1 MLFIVRFITISM
13 FSQSPGL
20 SLVVLHRENVAMSKN
35 SEVAKIFREIAFI
48 LQTEEEKKSEPNT
61 IFKIRSYNRA
71 ADEIQNLSS
80 DIGDIY
86 KKEQLKGLLKI
97 PSIGK
102 AIATKLEEYITTGKI
117 HYYDELK
124 EKLPIDVSQFFGLE
138 GIGPKTIKMLYDN
151 LGIKNISDLEKAA
164 LEGKIKSV
172 PGFSQKKEELILKKI
187 QFFRKD
193 GGRRLI
199 GEIYPLV
206 RRIEE
211 RLSGNTGVKQA
222 VAVGSFRRMKE
233 TIGDIDFLVS
243 VMSEKDGD
251 NIIDY
256 FVNMPEVN
264 EISGRG
270 LSKAFVKLNNGIDA
284 DLLVVPQESFGAA
297 MQYFTGSKEHGV
309 AMRKIAISKGLR
321 LNEWG
326 VFDKQNFRVAGATEE
341 EVYQALGLEWI
352 PPEMR
357 ENRGEIELAKI
368 GKNGMEKEEK
378 GRLPQLI
385 AYDDLKGDLQVHSN
399 NTDGTMS
406 IEVMALNARDK
417 FGLSYIAISDHTK
430 SLRLT
435 NGLDEKQLL
444 NQANT
449 IAELNDKIKMNNNNK
464 HFRILSSAEVNILK
478 DGSLDI
484 SNNVLDKLD
493 IVGAA
498 IHSHF
503 SLPIELQT
511 ARLISAAQ
519 NPSIDIIFHP
529 TGRIINRREGY
540 PVNISKLIEVAN
552 ESNTILEIDAHYDR
566 LDLKDEFIRMAVENN
581 VKLVIDSDAHHPL
594 HYAFL
599 IFGIG
604 QARRGWANKSD
615 ILNTLSAKGLLDSL
629 K

>member
-1 MLFIVRFITISM
+1 
-13 FSQSPGL
+13 
-20 SLVVLHRENVAMSKN
+20 MSKN
-35 SEVAKIFREIAFI
+35 SEAAKIFREIAFI
-48 LQTEEEKKSEPNT
+48 LQMLEEKESEPNT

-80 DIGDIY
+80 NIGDIY
-86 KKEQLKGLLKI
+86 KKEKLKGLLKI

-117 HYYDELK
+117 NYYDELK
-124 EKLPIDVSQFFGLE
+124 EKLPVDINQFFGLE
-138 GIGPKTIKMLYDN
+138 GIGPKTIKTLYDN
-151 LGIKNISDLEKAA
+151 LGIKNISDVEKAA
-164 LEGKIKSV
+164 LEGKIRNV
-172 PGFSQKKEELILKKI
+172 PGFSEKKEELILKRI
-187 QFFRKD
+187 QFFRKG

-199 GEIYPLV
+199 GEVYPLV

-211 RLSGNTGVKQA
+211 RLSGNSGVKQA
-222 VAVGSFRRMKE
+222 VVVGSFRRMKE
-233 TIGDIDFLVS
+233 TIGDIDYLVS
-243 VMSEKDGD
+243 VISEKDGD

-256 FVNMPEVN
+256 FVNMPEVK
-264 EISGRG
+264 EVSGRG
-270 LSKAFVKLNNGIDA
+270 PSKAFVKLNNGIDA
-284 DLLVVPQESFGAA
+284 DLLVVPEESFGAA
-297 MQYFTGSKEHGV
+297 MQYFTGSKEHGI

-326 VFDKQNFRVAGATEE
+326 VFDKQNQRVAGESEE
-341 EVYQALGLEWI
+341 GVYQVLGLEWI

-357 ENRGEIELAKI
+357 ENRGEIELAKKE
-368 GKNGMEKEEK
+368 KNGMEKEEDEK
-378 GRLPQLI
+378 SRLPQLI
-385 AYDDLKGDLQVHSN
+385 AYDDLQGDLQVHSN

-406 IEVMALNARDK
+406 IEEMALNARDK

-430 SLRLT
+430 SLRLA

-444 NQANT
+444 NQANI
-449 IAELNDKIKMNNNNK
+449 IAELNEKINVNNNNNNK

-511 ARLISAAQ
+511 ARLVNAAQ

-552 ESNTILEIDAHYDR
+552 ESNTILEIDAYYDR

-604 QARRGWANKSD
+604 QARRGWA
-615 ILNTLSAKGLLDSL
+615 
-629 K
+629 

>member
-1 MLFIVRFITISM
+1 
-13 FSQSPGL
+13 
-20 SLVVLHRENVAMSKN
+20 MSTN

-48 LQTEEEKKSEPNT
+48 LQTAEEKKSESTT

-71 ADEIQNLSS
+71 ADEIENLYS

-86 KKEQLKGLLKI
+86 KKEKLKGLLEI

-124 EKLPIDVSQFFGLE
+124 EKLPVDVSQFFGLE
-138 GIGPKTIKMLYDN
+138 GIGPKTIKTLYGN

-164 LEGKIKSV
+164 LEGKIRSV

-187 QFFRKD
+187 QFFRKG

-199 GEIYPLV
+199 GEVYPLV

-211 RLSGNTGVKQA
+211 RLSGNTAVKQA

-233 TIGDIDFLVS
+233 TIGDIDYLVS

-251 NIIDY
+251 NVIDY
-256 FVNMPEVN
+256 FIDMPEVK
-264 EISGRG
+264 EVSGRG
-270 LSKAFVKLNNGIDA
+270 SSKAFVKLNNGIDA
-284 DLLVVPQESFGAA
+284 DLLVVPEESFGAA

-309 AMRKIAISKGLR
+309 AMRKIAISKGLH

-326 VFDKQNFRVAGATEE
+326 VFDKQNHRIAGATEE
-341 EVYQALGLEWI
+341 EVYRVLGLEWI

-357 ENRGEIELAKI
+357 ENRGEIKLAKM
-368 GKNGMEKEEK
+368 GKNGMEKEEDK
-378 GRLPQLI
+378 VRLPQLI

-399 NTDGTMS
+399 NTDGTMT
-406 IEVMALNARDK
+406 IEEMALNARDK

-464 HFRILSSAEVNILK
+464 NKHFRILSSAEVNILK

-511 ARLISAAQ
+511 ARLIDAAR

-540 PVNISKLIEVAN
+540 PVNIPKLIEVAN

-604 QARRGWANKSD
+604 QARRGWAKKSD

>member
-1 MLFIVRFITISM
+1 
-13 FSQSPGL
+13 
-20 SLVVLHRENVAMSKN
+20 VLHKGNVAMSKN
-35 SEVAKIFREIAFI
+35 SEIAKIFREIAFI
-48 LQTEEEKKSEPNT
+48 LQTAEEKKSEPNT

-71 ADEIQNLSS
+71 ADEIQNLSF
-80 DIGDIY
+80 DIDDIY
-86 KKEQLKGLLKI
+86 KKEKLKGLLKI

-124 EKLPIDVSQFFGLE
+124 EKLPIDVSQFLGLE
-138 GIGPKTIKMLYDN
+138 GIGPKTIKTLYGN

-164 LEGKIKSV
+164 LEGKIRSI
-172 PGFSQKKEELILKKI
+172 PGFSQKKEDLILKKI
-187 QFFRKD
+187 QFFRKG

-199 GEIYPLV
+199 GEMYPLV

-243 VMSEKDGD
+243 VMSEKHGD

-256 FVNMPEVN
+256 FVNMPEVK
-264 EISGRG
+264 EVSGRG

-326 VFDKQNFRVAGATEE
+326 VFDKQNRRVAGATEE
-341 EVYQALGLEWI
+341 EVYRVLDLDWI

-357 ENRGEIELAKI
+357 ENRGEIELAKM
-368 GKNGMEKEEK
+368 GKNVMQKEEEEEEK
-378 GRLPQLI
+378 ARLSQLI

-406 IEVMALNARDK
+406 IEEMALNARDK

-430 SLRLT
+430 SLKLT

-449 IAELNDKIKMNNNNK
+449 IAELNDKIKMNDSNK

-511 ARLISAAQ
+511 SRLISAAQ

-604 QARRGWANKSD
+604 QARRGWAKKSD
-615 ILNTLSAKGLLDSL
+615 ILNTMSAKGLLDSL

>member
-1 MLFIVRFITISM
+1 
-13 FSQSPGL
+13 
-20 SLVVLHRENVAMSKN
+20 MSKN

-48 LQTEEEKKSEPNT
+48 LQTADEKKSDPNI
-61 IFKIRSYNRA
+61 IFKIRSYNKA

-80 DIGDIY
+80 EIGEIY
-86 KKEQLKGLLKI
+86 KKDKLKGLLKI

-124 EKLPIDVSQFFGLE
+124 EKLPVDVSQFFGLE
-138 GIGPKTIKMLYDN
+138 GIGPKTIKTLYSN
-151 LGIKNISDLEKAA
+151 LGIENIPDLEKAA
-164 LEGKIKSV
+164 LEGKIRSI

-187 QFFRKD
+187 QFFKKS

-199 GEIYPLV
+199 GEVYPLV

-233 TIGDIDFLVS
+233 TIGDIDYLVS
-243 VMSEKDGD
+243 VISQKDGN

-256 FVNMPEVN
+256 FVNMPEVK
-264 EISGRG
+264 EIIGRG
-270 LSKAFVKLNNGIDA
+270 SSKAFVKLNNGIDA
-284 DLLVVPQESFGAA
+284 DLLVVPEESFGAA

-309 AMRKIAISKGLR
+309 AMRKIALSEGLR

-326 VFDKQNFRVAGATEE
+326 VFDKQNHRVAGATEE
-341 EVYQALGLEWI
+341 DVYRVLGLEWI

-357 ENRGEIELAKI
+357 EDRGELKIAKI
-368 GKNGMEKEEK
+368 GKKGIEKK
-378 GRLPQLI
+378 DRVRFSQLI

-399 NTDGTMS
+399 YTDGTMS
-406 IEVMALNARDK
+406 IEEMALNARDR

-449 IAELNDKIKMNNNNK
+449 IAEINDKIKINNNSKNK

-498 IHSHF
+498 VHSHF
-503 SLPIELQT
+503 SLPIESQT

-529 TGRIINRREGY
+529 TGRIINQREGY
-540 PVNISKLIEVAN
+540 PINISKLIEIAN
-552 ESNTILEIDAHYDR
+552 KSNTILEIDAHYNR
-566 LDLKDEFIRMAVENN
+566 LDLKDEFIRMAIENN

-599 IFGIG
+599 RFGIG
-604 QARRGWANKSD
+604 QARRGWAKKSD
-615 ILNTLSAKGLLDSL
+615 ILNTRSAKELLDSL

>member
-1 MLFIVRFITISM
+1 
-13 FSQSPGL
+13 
-20 SLVVLHRENVAMSKN
+20 MSKN
-35 SEVAKIFREIAFI
+35 SEVAKIFREIAYI
-48 LQTEEEKKSEPNT
+48 LQTLDEKKSEPNI
-61 IFKIRSYNRA
+61 IFKIRSYNKA
-71 ADEIQNLSS
+71 ADEIQNLSF
-80 DIGDIY
+80 DIVDVYY
-86 KKEQLKGLLKI
+86 KEKIKGLLKI

-102 AIATKLEEYITTGKI
+102 AIAAKLEEFITTGKI
-117 HYYDELK
+117 HYYNELK

-138 GIGPKTIKMLYDN
+138 GIGPKTIKALYEN

-164 LEGKIKSV
+164 LEGKIRNI
-172 PGFSQKKEELILKKI
+172 PGFSVKKEELVLKKI
-187 QFFRKD
+187 QFFRKG

-199 GEIYPLV
+199 GDVYPLV

-211 RLSGNTGVKQA
+211 RLSACTGVKQA
-222 VAVGSFRRMKE
+222 IVVGSFRRMKE
-233 TIGDIDFLVS
+233 TIGDIDYLVS
-243 VMSEKDGD
+243 IVSEKDRND
-251 NIIDY
+251 ILDY
-256 FVNMPEVN
+256 FINLPEVK

-270 LSKAFVKLNNGIDA
+270 SSKAFVKLDNGMDA

-297 MQYFTGSKEHGV
+297 MQYFTGSKEHGI
-309 AMRKIAISKGLR
+309 ALRKIAISKGLR

-326 VFDKQNFRVAGATEE
+326 VFDKQNNMVAGANEKD
-341 EVYQALGLEWI
+341 VYKVLDLEWI

-357 ENRGEIELAKI
+357 ENRGEIELAK
-368 GKNGMEKEEK
+368 KNKDKIDDEKK
-378 GRLPQLI
+378 SSLPQLI

-406 IEVMALNARDK
+406 IEEMALNARDK
-417 FGLSYIAISDHTK
+417 FGLDYIAISDHTK
-430 SLRLT
+430 SLKLT
-435 NGLDEKQLL
+435 NGLDETQLL
-444 NQANT
+444 NQANEIET
-449 IAELNDKIKMNNNNK
+449 LNDKLKMNNMNNSNK

-484 SNNVLDKLD
+484 SNNVLDKLE

-511 ARLISAAQ
+511 ARLVKAAK
-519 NPSIDIIFHP
+519 NPSVDIIFHP

-540 PVNISKLIEVAN
+540 PVDISKLVEVAN
-552 ESNTILEIDAHYDR
+552 ETNTILEIDAHYDR
-566 LDLKDEFIRMAVENN
+566 LDLRDEYIKIAVEHN

-599 IFGIG
+599 VFGIG
-604 QARRGWANKSD
+604 QARRGWAKKSD
-615 ILNTLSAKGLLDSL
+615 ILNTMSAKELLDSI

>member
-1 MLFIVRFITISM
+1 
-13 FSQSPGL
+13 
-20 SLVVLHRENVAMSKN
+20 MSKN

-48 LQTEEEKKSEPNT
+48 LQTMEEKKSEPNI

-124 EKLPIDVSQFFGLE
+124 EKLPVDVSQFFGLE
-138 GIGPKTIKMLYDN
+138 GIGPKTIKMLYGN
-151 LGIKNISDLEKAA
+151 LGIKNIFDLEKAA
-164 LEGKIKSV
+164 LEGKIKSI

-187 QFFRKD
+187 QFFRKG

-199 GEIYPLV
+199 GEVYPLV

-284 DLLVVPQESFGAA
+284 DLLVVPEESFGAA

-326 VFDKQNFRVAGATEE
+326 VFDRQNHRVAGATEE
-341 EVYQALGLEWI
+341 EVYRVLGLHWI

-357 ENRGEIELAKI
+357 ENRGEINLAKM
-368 GKNGMEKEEK
+368 GKNGMEKEEV
-378 GRLPQLI
+378 RLSQLI

-406 IEVMALNARDK
+406 IEEMALNARDK

-444 NQANT
+444 DQANT
-449 IAELNDKIKMNNNNK
+449 IAEL
-464 HFRILSSAEVNILK
+464 
-478 DGSLDI
+478 
-484 SNNVLDKLD
+484 
-493 IVGAA
+493 
-498 IHSHF
+498 
-503 SLPIELQT
+503 
-511 ARLISAAQ
+511 
-519 NPSIDIIFHP
+519 
-529 TGRIINRREGY
+529 
-540 PVNISKLIEVAN
+540 
-552 ESNTILEIDAHYDR
+552 
-566 LDLKDEFIRMAVENN
+566 
-581 VKLVIDSDAHHPL
+581 
-594 HYAFL
+594 
-599 IFGIG
+599 
-604 QARRGWANKSD
+604 
-615 ILNTLSAKGLLDSL
+615 
-629 K
+629 

>member
-1 MLFIVRFITISM
+1 
-13 FSQSPGL
+13 
-20 SLVVLHRENVAMSKN
+20 VLHRENVAMSKN

-211 RLSGNTGVKQA
+211 RLSGNTGVKKA

>member
-1 MLFIVRFITISM
+1 ML
-13 FSQSPGL
+13 
-20 SLVVLHRENVAMSKN
+20 HKENVAMSKN

-48 LQTEEEKKSEPNT
+48 LQTAEEKKSEPNT

-71 ADEIQNLSS
+71 ADEIENLSF
-80 DIGDIY
+80 DIDDIY
-86 KKEQLKGLLKI
+86 KKEKLKGLLKI

-124 EKLPIDVSQFFGLE
+124 EKLPIDVSEFFGLE
-138 GIGPKTIKMLYDN
+138 GIGPKTIKTLYFN

-164 LEGKIKSV
+164 LEGKIKII

-187 QFFRKD
+187 QFFRKG

-199 GEIYPLV
+199 GEVYPLV

-211 RLSGNTGVKQA
+211 RLSGNIGVKQA

-243 VMSEKDGD
+243 VISEKDVD

-256 FVNMPEVN
+256 FVNMPEVM
-264 EISGRG
+264 EVSGRG
-270 LSKAFVKLNNGIDA
+270 LSKAFVKLNNGVDA

-309 AMRKIAISKGLR
+309 AIRKIAISKGLR

-326 VFDKQNFRVAGATEE
+326 VFDKQNHRVAGGTEE
-341 EVYQALGLEWI
+341 EVYRVLGLDWI

-357 ENRGEIELAKI
+357 ENRGEIKLAKMK
-368 GKNGMEKEEK
+368 KNGMKKEEEEK
-378 GRLPQLI
+378 IRLSQLI

-406 IEVMALNARDK
+406 IEEMALNARDK

-449 IAELNDKIKMNNNNK
+449 IAELNDKININNSNK

-503 SLPIELQT
+503 SLPIESQT

-604 QARRGWANKSD
+604 QARRGWAKKSD
-615 ILNTLSAKGLLDSL
+615 ILNTLSAKELLDSL

>member
-1 MLFIVRFITISM
+1 
-13 FSQSPGL
+13 
-20 SLVVLHRENVAMSKN
+20 MSKN
-35 SEVAKIFREIAFI
+35 SEVAKIFRKIAFI
-48 LQTEEEKKSEPNT
+48 LQTLDEKKTEPNV

-71 ADEIQNLSS
+71 ADEIQNLSF
-80 DIGDIY
+80 DIDDIY
-86 KKEQLKGLLKI
+86 KKEKIKGLLKI
-97 PSIGK
+97 PSIGN
-102 AIATKLEEYITTGKI
+102 AIATKLEEYIMTGKI

-124 EKLPIDVSQFFGLE
+124 DKLPVNVNQFLGLE
-138 GIGPKTIKMLYDN
+138 GIGPKTVKTLYDN
-151 LGIKNISDLEKAA
+151 LGIKNISDLENAA
-164 LEGKIKSV
+164 LEGKIRNV
-172 PGFSQKKEELILKKI
+172 PGFSGKKEELILKKI
-187 QFFRKD
+187 QFFRK
-193 GGRRLI
+193 GKGRQLI
-199 GEIYPLV
+199 GDVYPLV

-211 RLSGNTGVKQA
+211 RLSGNSGVKQA
-222 VAVGSFRRMKE
+222 IVVGSFRRMKE
-233 TIGDIDFLVS
+233 TIGDIDFLIS
-243 VMSEKDGD
+243 VVSEKDGD
-251 NIIDY
+251 NVINY
-256 FVNMPEVN
+256 FINMPEVE

-270 LSKAFVKLNNGIDA
+270 SSKAFVKLNNGIDV
-284 DLLVVPQESFGAA
+284 DLLVVPEESFGAA
-297 MQYFTGSKEHGV
+297 MQYFTGSKEHGI

-326 VFDKQNFRVAGATEE
+326 VFDKQNHRVAGTNEK
-341 EVYQALGLEWI
+341 EVYKVLGLEWI

-357 ENRGEIELAKI
+357 ENRGEIEKAKI
-368 GKNGMEKEEK
+368 RNNRMEGEEEK
-378 GRLPQLI
+378 SSLPQLI

-406 IEVMALNARDK
+406 IEEMALNARDK
-417 FGLSYIAISDHTK
+417 FGLNYIAISDHTK

-444 NQANT
+444 NQANK
-449 IAELNDKIKMNNNNK
+449 IAELNDKIKMNNINNKKK

-484 SNNVLDKLD
+484 STNVLDKLD

-511 ARLISAAQ
+511 SRLIEAAK

-552 ESNTILEIDAHYDR
+552 ESNTILEIDAHYNR
-566 LDLKDEFIRMAVENN
+566 LDLRDEFIRMAVENN
-581 VKLVIDSDAHHPL
+581 VKLVIDSDAHHSL

-604 QARRGWANKSD
+604 QARRGWAKKSD
-615 ILNTLSAKGLLDSL
+615 ILNTLPAKELLDNI

>member
-1 MLFIVRFITISM
+1 
-13 FSQSPGL
+13 
-20 SLVVLHRENVAMSKN
+20 MSKN
-35 SEVAKIFREIAFI
+35 SEAAKIFREIAFI
-48 LQTEEEKKSEPNT
+48 LQTLEEKKSEPNT

-80 DIGDIY
+80 DIVDIY
-86 KKEQLKGLLKI
+86 KKEKINGLLKI

-124 EKLPIDVSQFFGLE
+124 EKLPVDISQFSDLE
-138 GIGPKTIKMLYDN
+138 GIGPKTIKTLYEN

-164 LEGKIKSV
+164 LEGKIRNV
-172 PGFSQKKEELILKKI
+172 PGFSQQREELILKKI
-187 QFFRKD
+187 QFFRKG

-199 GEIYPLV
+199 GEVYPLV

-211 RLSGNTGVKQA
+211 RLSENTGVKQA
-222 VAVGSFRRMKE
+222 IVVGSFRRMKE
-233 TIGDIDFLVS
+233 TIGDIDYLVS

-256 FVNMPEVN
+256 FINMPEVK
-264 EISGRG
+264 EVSTRGRF
-270 LSKAFVKLNNGIDA
+270 KAFVKLNNGIDA
-284 DLLVVPQESFGAA
+284 DLLVVPEESFGAA

-326 VFDKQNFRVAGATEE
+326 VFDKQNQRVAGETEE
-341 EVYQALGLEWI
+341 GVYQVLGLEWI

-357 ENRGEIELAKI
+357 ENRGEIELAKRR
-368 GKNGMEKEEK
+368 GKNGIKKEEK
-378 GRLPQLI
+378 ARLPQLI
-385 AYDDLKGDLQVHSN
+385 VYDDLKGDLQVHSN

-406 IEVMALNARDK
+406 IEEMALNARDK
-417 FGLSYIAISDHTK
+417 FGLNYIAISDHTK

-449 IAELNDKIKMNNNNK
+449 IAELNDKIKMNNNNKNK

-511 ARLISAAQ
+511 DRLINAAQ

-540 PVNISKLIEVAN
+540 PVNMSKLIEVAN
-552 ESNTILEIDAHYDR
+552 EYNTILEIDAYYDR

-604 QARRGWANKSD
+604 QARRGWAKKCD
-615 ILNTLSAKGLLDSL
+615 ILNTLSAKELLDSI

>member
-1 MLFIVRFITISM
+1 
-13 FSQSPGL
+13 
-20 SLVVLHRENVAMSKN
+20 MSKN

-48 LQTEEEKKSEPNT
+48 LQTADEKKSDPNI
-61 IFKIRSYNRA
+61 IFKIRSYNKA

-80 DIGDIY
+80 EIGEIY
-86 KKEQLKGLLKI
+86 KKDNLKGLLKI

-124 EKLPIDVSQFFGLE
+124 EKLPVDVSQFFGLE
-138 GIGPKTIKMLYDN
+138 GIGPKTIKTLYSN
-151 LGIKNISDLEKAA
+151 LGIKNIPDLEKAA
-164 LEGKIKSV
+164 LEGKIRSI

-187 QFFRKD
+187 QFFKKS

-199 GEIYPLV
+199 GEVYPLV

-233 TIGDIDFLVS
+233 TIGDIDYLVS
-243 VMSEKDGD
+243 VISQKDGN

-256 FVNMPEVN
+256 FVNMPEVK
-264 EISGRG
+264 EIIGRG
-270 LSKAFVKLNNGIDA
+270 SSKAFVKLNNGIDA
-284 DLLVVPQESFGAA
+284 DLLVVPEESFGAA

-309 AMRKIAISKGLR
+309 AMRKIAISEGLR

-326 VFDKQNFRVAGATEE
+326 VFDKQNHRVAGATEE
-341 EVYQALGLEWI
+341 DVYRVLGLEWI

-357 ENRGEIELAKI
+357 EDRGELKIAKI
-368 GKNGMEKEEK
+368 GKKGIEKK
-378 GRLPQLI
+378 DRVRFSQLI

-399 NTDGTMS
+399 YTDGTMS
-406 IEVMALNARDK
+406 IEEMALNARDR

-449 IAELNDKIKMNNNNK
+449 IAEINDKIKINNNSKNK

-498 IHSHF
+498 VHSHF
-503 SLPIELQT
+503 SLPIESQT

-529 TGRIINRREGY
+529 TGRIINQREGY
-540 PVNISKLIEVAN
+540 PINISKLIEIAN
-552 ESNTILEIDAHYDR
+552 KSNTILEIDAHYNR
-566 LDLKDEFIRMAVENN
+566 LDLKDEFIRMAIENN

-599 IFGIG
+599 RFGIG
-604 QARRGWANKSD
+604 QARRGWAKKSD
-615 ILNTLSAKGLLDSL
+615 ILNTLSAKELLDSL

>member
-1 MLFIVRFITISM
+1 
-13 FSQSPGL
+13 
-20 SLVVLHRENVAMSKN
+20 MSKN

-48 LQTEEEKKSEPNT
+48 LQTADEKKSEPSI
-61 IFKIRSYNRA
+61 IFKIRSYNKA
-71 ADEIQNLSS
+71 ANEIQNLSS
-80 DIGDIY
+80 EIGDIY
-86 KKEQLKGLLKI
+86 KKDKQKGLLKI

-124 EKLPIDVSQFFGLE
+124 EKLPVDISQFFGLE
-138 GIGPKTIKMLYDN
+138 GIGPKTIKTLYNN
-151 LGIKNISDLEKAA
+151 LGIKNIPDLEKAA
-164 LEGKIKSV
+164 LEGKIRSI

-187 QFFRKD
+187 KFFRKS

-199 GEIYPLV
+199 GEVYPLV

-233 TIGDIDFLVS
+233 TIGDIDYLVS
-243 VMSEKDGD
+243 VISEKDGN

-264 EISGRG
+264 EIIGRG
-270 LSKAFVKLNNGIDA
+270 SSKAFVKLNNGIDA
-284 DLLVVPQESFGAA
+284 DLLVVPEESFGAA

-326 VFDKQNFRVAGATEE
+326 VFDKQNHRVAGATEE
-341 EVYQALGLEWI
+341 EVYRVLGLEWI

-357 ENRGEIELAKI
+357 ENRGEMKIAKI
-368 GKNGMEKEEK
+368 EKKGIEKEDK
-378 GRLPQLI
+378 VRLSQLI

-399 NTDGTMS
+399 YTDGTMS
-406 IEVMALNARDK
+406 IEEMALNARDR
-417 FGLSYIAISDHTK
+417 FGLNYIAISDHTK

-449 IAELNDKIKMNNNNK
+449 IAEINDKIKINNSSKNK
-464 HFRILSSAEVNILK
+464 PFRILSSAEVNILK

-484 SNNVLDKLD
+484 PNNVLDKLD

-498 IHSHF
+498 VHSHF

-529 TGRIINRREGY
+529 TGRIINQREGY
-540 PVNISKLIEVAN
+540 PVNISKLIEIAK
-552 ESNTILEIDAHYDR
+552 ESNTILEIDAHYNR
-566 LDLKDEFIRMAVENN
+566 LDLKDEFIRMAIENN

-604 QARRGWANKSD
+604 QARRGWAKKSD
-615 ILNTLSAKGLLDSL
+615 ILNTFSAKELLDSL

>member
-1 MLFIVRFITISM
+1 MRFQYFVES
-13 FSQSPGL
+13 FGL
-20 SLVVLHRENVAMSKN
+20 SLIVLHRKIETMSKN
-35 SEVAKIFREIAFI
+35 SEAAKIFREIAFI
-48 LQTEEEKKSEPNT
+48 LQTLEEKKSEPNT

-102 AIATKLEEYITTGKI
+102 AIATKLEEYITTGNI

-124 EKLPIDVSQFFGLE
+124 EKLPVDVSQFFGLE
-138 GIGPKTIKMLYDN
+138 GIGPKTIKMLYYN

-164 LEGKIKSV
+164 LEGKIRRV

-187 QFFRKD
+187 QFFRKG

-199 GEIYPLV
+199 GEVYPLV

-211 RLSGNTGVKQA
+211 RLSGNTGIKQA
-222 VAVGSFRRMKE
+222 VVVGSFRRMKE
-233 TIGDIDFLVS
+233 TIGDIDYLVS

-256 FVNMPEVN
+256 FVNMPEVK
-264 EISGRG
+264 EVSGRG

-284 DLLVVPQESFGAA
+284 DLLVVPEESFGAA
-297 MQYFTGSKEHGV
+297 MQYFTGSKEHGI
-309 AMRKIAISKGLR
+309 AMRKIAISKGFR

-326 VFDKQNFRVAGATEE
+326 VFDKENHRIAGATEE
-341 EVYQALGLEWI
+341 GVYQVLGLEWV

-368 GKNGMEKEEK
+368 EKNGTEKKEKEAEK
-378 GRLPQLI
+378 ARLSQLI

-406 IEVMALNARDK
+406 IEEMALNARDK

-444 NQANT
+444 SQADT
-449 IAELNDKIKMNNNNK
+449 IAELNDKIKINNDNNK

-511 ARLISAAQ
+511 TRLINAAQ

-552 ESNTILEIDAHYDR
+552 ESNTILEIDSYYDR

-604 QARRGWANKSD
+604 QARRGWAKKSD
-615 ILNTLSAKGLLDSL
+615 ILNTLTANELLDKL

>member
-1 MLFIVRFITISM
+1 MRFQYFVES
-13 FSQSPGL
+13 FGL
-20 SLVVLHRENVAMSKN
+20 SLIVLHRKIETMSKN
-35 SEVAKIFREIAFI
+35 SEAAKIFREIAFI
-48 LQTEEEKKSEPNT
+48 LQTLEEKKSEPNT

-102 AIATKLEEYITTGKI
+102 AIATKLEEYITTGNI

-124 EKLPIDVSQFFGLE
+124 EKLPVDVSQFFGLE
-138 GIGPKTIKMLYDN
+138 GIGPKTIKMLYYN

-164 LEGKIKSV
+164 LEGKIRRV

-187 QFFRKD
+187 QFFRKG

-199 GEIYPLV
+199 GEVYPLV

-211 RLSGNTGVKQA
+211 RLSGNTGIKQA
-222 VAVGSFRRMKE
+222 VVVGSFRRMKE
-233 TIGDIDFLVS
+233 TIGDIDYLVS

-256 FVNMPEVN
+256 FVNMPEVK
-264 EISGRG
+264 EVSGRG

-284 DLLVVPQESFGAA
+284 DLLVVPEESFGAA
-297 MQYFTGSKEHGV
+297 MQYFTGSKEHGI
-309 AMRKIAISKGLR
+309 AMRKIAISKGFR

-326 VFDKQNFRVAGATEE
+326 VFDKENHRIAGATEE
-341 EVYQALGLEWI
+341 GVYQVLGLEWV

-368 GKNGMEKEEK
+368 EKNVAEKKEKEAEK
-378 GRLPQLI
+378 ARLSQLI

-406 IEVMALNARDK
+406 IEEMALNARDK

-444 NQANT
+444 SQADT
-449 IAELNDKIKMNNNNK
+449 IAELNDKIKINNDNNK

-511 ARLISAAQ
+511 TRLINAAQ

-552 ESNTILEIDAHYDR
+552 ESNTILEIDSYYDR

-604 QARRGWANKSD
+604 QARRGWAKKSD
-615 ILNTLSAKGLLDSL
+615 ILNTLTANELLDKL

>member
-1 MLFIVRFITISM
+1 
-13 FSQSPGL
+13 
-20 SLVVLHRENVAMSKN
+20 
-35 SEVAKIFREIAFI
+35 
-48 LQTEEEKKSEPNT
+48 
-61 IFKIRSYNRA
+61 
-71 ADEIQNLSS
+71 
-80 DIGDIY
+80 
-86 KKEQLKGLLKI
+86 
-97 PSIGK
+97 
-102 AIATKLEEYITTGKI
+102 
-117 HYYDELK
+117 
-124 EKLPIDVSQFFGLE
+124 
-138 GIGPKTIKMLYDN
+138 
-151 LGIKNISDLEKAA
+151 LEKAA
-164 LEGKIKSV
+164 LEGKIRSI

-187 QFFRKD
+187 QFFKKS

-199 GEIYPLV
+199 GEVYPLV

-233 TIGDIDFLVS
+233 TIGDIDYLVS
-243 VMSEKDGD
+243 VISQKDGN

-256 FVNMPEVN
+256 FVNMPEVK
-264 EISGRG
+264 EIIGRG
-270 LSKAFVKLNNGIDA
+270 SSKAFVKLNNGIDA
-284 DLLVVPQESFGAA
+284 DLLVVPEESFGAA

-309 AMRKIAISKGLR
+309 AMRKIAISEGLR

-326 VFDKQNFRVAGATEE
+326 VFDKQNHRVAGATEE
-341 EVYQALGLEWI
+341 DVYRVLGLEWI

-357 ENRGEIELAKI
+357 EDRGELKIAKI
-368 GKNGMEKEEK
+368 GKKGIEKK
-378 GRLPQLI
+378 DRVRFSQLI

-399 NTDGTMS
+399 YTDGTMS
-406 IEVMALNARDK
+406 IEEMALNARDR

-449 IAELNDKIKMNNNNK
+449 IAEINDKIKINNKSKNK

-498 IHSHF
+498 VHSHF
-503 SLPIELQT
+503 SLPIESQT

-529 TGRIINRREGY
+529 TGRIINQREGY
-540 PVNISKLIEVAN
+540 PINISKLIEIAN
-552 ESNTILEIDAHYDR
+552 KSNTILEIDAHYNR
-566 LDLKDEFIRMAVENN
+566 LDLKDEFIRMAIENN

-599 IFGIG
+599 RFGIG
-604 QARRGWANKSD
+604 QARRGWAKKSD
-615 ILNTLSAKGLLDSL
+615 ILNTLSAKELLDSL

>member
-1 MLFIVRFITISM
+1 M
-13 FSQSPGL
+13 
-20 SLVVLHRENVAMSKN
+20 NKN
-35 SEVAKIFREIAFI
+35 SEVSKIFREIAFI
-48 LQTEEEKKSEPNT
+48 LQTEDEKKSEPNI
-61 IFKIRSYNRA
+61 IFKIRSYNKA

-86 KKEQLKGLLKI
+86 KKDKLKGLLKI

-102 AIATKLEEYITTGKI
+102 AIASKLEEYITTGKI

-124 EKLPIDVSQFFGLE
+124 EKLPVDVSQFFGLE
-138 GIGPKTIKMLYDN
+138 GIGPKTIKTLYSY

-164 LEGKIKSV
+164 LEGKIRSI

-187 QFFRKD
+187 QFFRKS

-199 GEIYPLV
+199 GEVYPLV

-233 TIGDIDFLVS
+233 TIGDIDYLVS
-243 VMSEKDGD
+243 VISEKDGN

-256 FVNMPEVN
+256 FVNMPEVK
-264 EISGRG
+264 EIIGRG
-270 LSKAFVKLNNGIDA
+270 SSKAFVKLNNGIDA
-284 DLLVVPQESFGAA
+284 DLLVVPEESFGAA

-309 AMRKIAISKGLR
+309 AMRKIAISEGLR

-326 VFDKQNFRVAGATEE
+326 VFDKQNHRVAGATEE
-341 EVYQALGLEWI
+341 EVYRVLGLEWI

-357 ENRGEIELAKI
+357 ENRGEIKIAK
-368 GKNGMEKEEK
+368 MEKKGIEK
-378 GRLPQLI
+378 EDKVRLSQLI

-399 NTDGTMS
+399 YTDGTMS
-406 IEVMALNARDK
+406 IEEMALNARDR

-449 IAELNDKIKMNNNNK
+449 IAEINDKIKINNNSKNK

-529 TGRIINRREGY
+529 TGRIINQREGY

-552 ESNTILEIDAHYDR
+552 ESNTILEIDAHYNR
-566 LDLKDEFIRMAVENN
+566 LDLKDEFIRMAIENN

-604 QARRGWANKSD
+604 QARRGWAKKSD
-615 ILNTLSAKGLLDSL
+615 ILNTLSAKELLDSL